1 MPVIHIV
8 LVKAKQAVLSNG
20 FEELKQKCEILEDL
34 PIAKSKALRIKWGPP
49 AYPGRNEGYNWG
61 ECHTLQMQ
69 IEQVLAKLT
78 SNPLLLTLLTHSDN
92 LPNEQVSTQ
101 SLPLEKTTRHTV
113 TTKSTESEFHLVSAR
128 SRQPQRRVSVS
139 HVC

>member
-8 LVKAKQAVLSNG
+8 LVKLKQAVLSNG
-20 FEELKQKCEILEDL
+20 FEELKQKCETLEDL

-69 IEQVLAKLT
+69 IDQVPAKLT
-78 SNPLLLTLLTHSDN
+78 SNSLLLALFFSLSSPIPTIFPTNRSLL
-92 LPNEQVSTQ
+92 
-101 SLPLEKTTRHTV
+101 SLCL
-113 TTKSTESEFHLVSAR
+113 
-128 SRQPQRRVSVS
+128 SRRLRGIS
-139 HVC
+139 